1 MYVFSVAALQLHYVT
16 EDRLAVESRA
26 KAVFEVGLTVK
37 EEYLYREY
45 LYRVFKAGLIVKTL
59 LCVFLHHHLLK
70 LKRQFP

>member
-37 EEYLYREY
+37 EEYLYRV
-45 LYRVFKAGLIVKTL
+45 L
-59 LCVFLHHHLLK
+59 
-70 LKRQFP
+70 

>member
-37 EEYLYREY
+37 EEYLYR
-45 LYRVFKAGLIVKTL
+45 VFKAGLIVNIAKGTTDPGVD
-59 LCVFLHHHLLK
+59 CFN
-70 LKRQFP
+70 Q

>member
-16 EDRLAVESRA
+16 EDRLAVKSRA

-37 EEYLYREY
+37 EKY

-70 LKRQFP
+70 LKR

>member
-45 LYRVFKAGLIVKTL
+45 CVFKAGLIVKTI

-70 LKRQFP
+70 LKR